1 MNSSQTKRIA
11 GKMKMLAGSLRIA
24 ADVIESLSRSVRE
37 VADLLDE
44 DPEEVVEDFGGT
56 DPLA

>member
-1 MNSSQTKRIA
+1 MNPEQSQIKRIA
-11 GKMKMLAGSLRIA
+11 EKMKMLAGSLRIA

-44 DPEEVVEDFGGT
+44 DPEE
-56 DPLA
+56 